1 VTIFKVYVRIP
12 IVDAIPGPINA
23 EQLAFLRVSSNLL
36 YAWITRQQA
45 MSEVTVF
52 MSERG
57 FHVSG
62 FLVQPY
68 DGDADQAH
76 IPFGVALFFL
86 RGAKSP
92 GE

>member
-1 VTIFKVYVRIP
+1 MTIFKVYVRIP
-12 IVDAIPGPINA
+12 IVDAIPGCINA

-36 YAWITRQQA
+36 YPWMFRQPA

-57 FHVSG
+57 FQLSG
-62 FLVQPY
+62 FLMRPY
-68 DGDADQAH
+68 DGDPDRAY
-76 IPFGVALFFL
+76 IPFSVALIFSGDA
-86 RGAKSP
+86 RSP